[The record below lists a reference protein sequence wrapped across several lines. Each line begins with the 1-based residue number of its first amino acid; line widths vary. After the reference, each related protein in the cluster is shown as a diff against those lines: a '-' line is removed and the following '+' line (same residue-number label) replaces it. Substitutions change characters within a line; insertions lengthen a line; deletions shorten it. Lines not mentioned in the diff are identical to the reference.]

1 MRIVETGRIVRALAF
16 LCVASSGAIAQRG
29 VAGRGM
35 GMGRGRSI
43 DMTRESPIVVPKF
56 VNAVN
61 LLIEHRQDLA
71 LSDTQFVQVIAMK
84 RALDSTNAPLMRKLD
99 SVQRLF
105 KGGGPL
111 FGDPSAGRRDSLAT
125 ARALVQETVGN
136 VRENVSVGRDKA
148 YSLLSYP
155 QRTKAQEF
163 EDKAEKAIADESQH
177 GRGKGGSDGAF
188 GRPPTY

>member
-1 MRIVETGRIVRALAF
+1 METRRIVGALAF
-16 LCVASSGAIAQRG
+16 LCLTSSAATAQRG
-29 VAGRGM
+29 MGGRGM

-43 DMTRESPIVVPKF
+43 DMTHESAIVIPKY

-71 LSDTQFVQVIAMK
+71 LSDTQFTQVIAMK
-84 RALDSTNAPLMRKLD
+84 RALDSTNAPLVRKLD

-125 ARALVQETVGN
+125 ARALVQETIGN
-136 VRENVSVGRDKA
+136 VRENVSVSRDKA
-148 YSLLSYP
+148 YALLAYP

-177 GRGKGGSDGAF
+177 GRGREGNGSGL
-188 GRPPTY
+188 GRPPTH

>member
-1 MRIVETGRIVRALAF
+1 MEIRRIGEALVF
-16 LCVASSGAIAQRG
+16 LCLASSGAIAQRG
-29 VAGRGM
+29 MGGRGM
-35 GMGRGRSI
+35 GMGRGRGAG
-43 DMTRESPIVVPKF
+43 DMTRESAIVIPKF

-61 LLIEHRQDLA
+61 LLIAHRQDLA

-105 KGGGPL
+105 KGGAPL
-111 FGDPSAGRRDSLAT
+111 FGDPSTGRRDSLAT
-125 ARALVQETVGN
+125 ARELVQETIGN

-148 YSLLSYP
+148 YALLSYP

-177 GRGKGGSDGAF
+177 GRGKGGDGAF
-188 GRPPTY
+188 GRPPTS